1 VRILVADD
9 DPVTRRLLEAQLQK
23 WGHEVI
29 VCADGSCAWRELS
42 AENAPRLIILDWMMP
57 GIEGV
62 NICRQIRKLEHQPY
76 KYLILLTSK
85 NRQDDV
91 IEGLEAGADD
101 YITKPFNPNELKV
114 RIRTGAR
121 IIQLHEELTL
131 ALEQSQFQASHD
143 SLTGLFNRM
152 AIFQALHS
160 ELERS
165 RRESTNLSVILAD
178 IDNFKQINDQ
188 YGHLMGDVVLEE
200 MAKRIASSL
209 RTYDSV
215 GRYGGEEFVII
226 LPGCDEHEA
235 VNAAERIRSCIA
247 DRPIVTSGG
256 NISCTLSLG
265 VTSALGTS
273 VKNMDQMLKKA
284 DEALY
289 HAKNSGRNR
298 VELCV

>member
-1 VRILVADD
+1 MRVLVADD

-29 VCADGSCAWRELS
+29 VCADGSCAWRLLS

-57 GIEGV
+57 GIDGV
-62 NICRQIRKLEHQPY
+62 NICREIRKLEQQPY

-85 NRQDDV
+85 SRQDEV

-121 IIQLHEELTL
+121 IVQLHEELTL
-131 ALEQSQFQASHD
+131 ALEKSRFQASHD
-143 SLTGLFNRM
+143 SLTSLFNRT

-165 RRESTNLSVILAD
+165 RRESTKLSVILAD
-178 IDNFKQINDQ
+178 IDHFKHINDG
-188 YGHLMGDVVLEE
+188 YGHLAGDAVLKEL
-200 MAKRIASSL
+200 AKRIASSL
-209 RTYDSV
+209 RMYDSV

-226 LPGCDEHEA
+226 LPGCDEQEA
-235 VNAAERIRSCIA
+235 RNAAERIRSCIA
-247 DRPIVTSGG
+247 DKPIVTSAGE
-256 NISCTLSLG
+256 ISCTLSLG
-265 VTSALGTS
+265 VTSAPGTS

-289 HAKNSGRNR
+289 HAKNCGRNR
-298 VELCV
+298 VELCI

>member
-1 VRILVADD
+1 MRILVADD

-29 VCADGSCAWRELS
+29 VCADGSCAWRLLS

-57 GIEGV
+57 GIDGV
-62 NICRQIRKLEHQPY
+62 NICREIRKLEHHPY

-101 YITKPFNPNELKV
+101 YITKPFNLNELKV

-121 IIQLHEELTL
+121 IVQLHEELTL
-131 ALEQSQFQASHD
+131 SLEKSRFQASHD

-152 AIFQALHS
+152 AIFQALHN

-165 RRESTNLSVILAD
+165 RRESNNLSVILAD
-178 IDNFKQINDQ
+178 IDHFKLINDR
-188 YGHLMGDVVLEE
+188 YGHLVGDAVLKEL
-200 MAKRIASSL
+200 AKRIASSL
-209 RTYDSV
+209 RTYDAV

-226 LPGCDEHEA
+226 LPGCDEQEA
-235 VNAAERIRSCIA
+235 TNAAERIRSCIA
-247 DRPIVTSGG
+247 DNPIVTSGG
-256 NISCTLSLG
+256 NVSCTLSLG

-298 VELCV
+298 VELYV